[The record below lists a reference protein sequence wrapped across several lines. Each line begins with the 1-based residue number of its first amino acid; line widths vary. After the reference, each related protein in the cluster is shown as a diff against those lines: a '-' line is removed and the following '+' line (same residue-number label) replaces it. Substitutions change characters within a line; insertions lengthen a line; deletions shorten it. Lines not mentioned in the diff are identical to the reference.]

1 VPGGAVEVIALV
13 VSGWAGD
20 RLNNRILFSMV
31 GLSVALLGVILI
43 VALPLHSGGRLAG
56 YYMTQASPTPFV
68 ALLSLISSNIAGYTK
83 KTTIAAMYLI
93 AYCVGNIIGLL
104 PVQELEGAS
113 ADEVSRAANLP
124 AKGRP
129 SIPASRNHHHLL
141 LGYMPD

>member
-1 VPGGAVEVIALV
+1 VVEVIALV

-31 GLSVALLGVILI
+31 GLCIALLGVILI
-43 VALPLHSGGRLAG
+43 VALPFHSGGRLAG

-83 KTTIAAMYLI
+83 KTTIAAMYLV

-104 PVQELEGAS
+104 SVQEFEGAS
-113 ADEVSRAANLP
+113 ADEFSRTANLP

-129 SIPASRNHHHLL
+129 SIPARRNHYHLL
-141 LGYMPD
+141 LGCMPD